1 MPPRE
6 TPHPYEPTASRY
18 LIQRPRRLTDR
29 EIEIEEQRDW
39 QERNR
44 FARQLRR
51 EQQEFM
57 QRTRDNEENRRRER
71 DIAEHDQFVQE
82 MLNYE
87 IQEEL
92 VPTFEGAAVT
102 IIPPPPQLQRRTA
115 GRVTAAQNQQN
126 IQNQLNQPPP
136 PRFL

>member
-18 LIQRPRRLTDR
+18 LIQRPRLTDR

-39 QERNR
+39 QRRDR
-44 FARQLRR
+44 FARQLAIETRAAL
-51 EQQEFM
+51 
-57 QRTRDNEENRRRER
+57 QRARDYEENRRRER
-71 DIAEHDQFVQE
+71 VIAEHDQFVQE

-87 IQEEL
+87 IQEEP